1 MNASQLWNDHTFRVL
16 LEDLFKARK
25 DEALGPMRLDALTRY
40 VEGAMRPAESPIPSP
55 QEMYAMRQASQQAFA
70 MTKSQQRRIADQIA
84 PMPVPGPRLETMVE
98 GDTPGEAAGFELT
111 EDASEVP
118 PGFIVADGEDG
129 PTERQS
135 FCYKCNAGRKVKKRG
150 KVWRCETCNSSNVN
164 SEPNEG
170 DQNLGRYLDA
180 APRQNPMD
188 ALNKTADLIEK
199 KLKEGLTSFT
209 IPKTYL
215 VQGIEQLLKERR
227 VPISG
232 ITCVLMPKQA
242 HLNTSSP
249 SAISGEAGTNTGGWT
264 ITVSR

>member
-40 VEGAMRPAESPIPSP
+40 VEGATRPAESPIPSP
-55 QEMYAMRQASQQAFA
+55 QEMAAQRAAFQRKAAYVAKLKSYEDHQATTQ
-70 MTKSQQRRIADQIA
+70 
-84 PMPVPGPRLETMVE
+84 RLETMVE
-98 GDTPGEAAGFELT
+98 GDVPGEAAGFELT

-118 PGFIVADGEDG
+118 PGFIVADGEDV
-129 PTERQS
+129 PIARQS

-170 DQNLGRYLDA
+170 DQNLGRYLDS